1 MINKKATI
9 TAAKE
14 GNKETYMS
22 SIKLFQS
29 NQIRSVWNEEDQQWY
44 FSIVDVVGALTNST
58 DGRKYWNKL
67 KQRLKEEGSELVT
80 ICHRLKLPAADGKMR
95 LTDTATAKGIL
106 RIIQSIP
113 SPKAEPFKQ
122 WLAQVGSDRIAE
134 IENPELAQ
142 KRIRETYRAKGYS
155 DEWIEQRIRGI
166 AIRDT
171 LTDEWKKRGI
181 KEGKE
186 YAILTAEISKAT
198 FGITPSEYKRVKSLD
213 RPSENLRDHMTDLE
227 LLFSAL
233 GEASTTEIAKTHD
246 AYGMAENTQAARAG
260 GKIAGDARKALEAKT
275 GRKVVSASNYKD
287 LPEQEI
293 RKQIKAS
300 TTPNALSDEK
310 DV

>member
-1 MINKKATI
+1 
-9 TAAKE
+9 
-14 GNKETYMS
+14 MS
-22 SIKLFQS
+22 NIKLFQS
-29 NQIRSVWNEEDQQWY
+29 KQIRSVWNEEEQQWY
-44 FSIVDVVGALTNST
+44 FSVIDVVGALTDSI
-58 DGRKYWNKL
+58 DPSAYWRKL
-67 KQRLKEEGSELVT
+67 KQRLISEGNETVT
-80 ICHRLKLPAADGKMR
+80 NCHRLKIQAADGKMR
-95 LTDTATAKGIL
+95 LTDVANTKDML

-122 WLAQVGSDRIAE
+122 WLAQVGSERIAE

-142 KRIRETYRAKGYS
+142 KRIRDTYRAKGYS

-198 FGITPSEYKRVKSLD
+198 FGITPAEYKKLKSLD
-213 RPSENLRDHMTDLE
+213 RPTENLRDHMTDLE

-246 AYGMAENTQAARAG
+246 AYGMKENSSAAKAG
-260 GKIAGDARKALEAKT
+260 GKIAGDARKALEKKT
-275 GRKVVSASNYKD
+275 GRTVISKTNYKE
-287 LPEQEI
+287 LQ
-293 RKQIKAS
+293 
-300 TTPNALSDEK
+300 EK
-310 DV
+310 DVRKQLKETDK

>member
-1 MINKKATI
+1 
-9 TAAKE
+9 
-14 GNKETYMS
+14 MS
-22 SIKLFQS
+22 NIKLFQS
-29 NQIRSVWNEEDQQWY
+29 KQIRSVWNEEEQQWY
-44 FSIVDVVGALTNST
+44 FSIIDVVGALTDSV
-58 DGRKYWNKL
+58 DPSAYWRKL
-67 KQRLKEEGSELVT
+67 KQRLISEGNETVT
-80 ICHRLKLPAADGKMR
+80 NCHRLKMQAADGKMR
-95 LTDTATAKGIL
+95 LTDVANTKDML

-122 WLAQVGSDRIAE
+122 WLAQVGSERIAE

-142 KRIRETYRAKGYS
+142 KRIRDTYRAKGYS

-198 FGITPSEYKRVKSLD
+198 FGITPAEYKKLKSLD
-213 RPSENLRDHMTDLE
+213 RPTENLRDHMTDLE

-246 AYGMAENTQAARAG
+246 AYGMKENSSAAKAG
-260 GKIAGDARKALEAKT
+260 GKIAGDARKALEKKT
-275 GRKVVSASNYKD
+275 GRTVISKTNYKE
-287 LPEQEI
+287 LQ
-293 RKQIKAS
+293 
-300 TTPNALSDEK
+300 EK
-310 DV
+310 DVRKQLKETDK

>member
-1 MINKKATI
+1 
-9 TAAKE
+9 
-14 GNKETYMS
+14 MS
-22 SIKLFQS
+22 NIKLFQS
-29 NQIRSVWNEEDQQWY
+29 KEIRSVWNEEEQQWY
-44 FSIVDVVGALTNST
+44 FSVNDVVAALTDSV
-58 DGRKYWNKL
+58 DARQYIKKM
-67 KQRLKEEGSELVT
+67 KARDKELNFSWGT
-80 ICHRLKLPAADGKMR
+80 ICTLTGLIASDGKKYR
-95 LTDTATAKGIL
+95 STVANAKGIL

-122 WLAQVGSDRIAE
+122 WLAQVGAERIAE

-142 KRIRETYRAKGYS
+142 KRIRNLYRAKGYS
-155 DEWIEQRIRGI
+155 DEWIEQRMRGI

-198 FGITPSEYKRVKSLD
+198 FGLTPNEYKKYKGLD

-246 AYGMAENTQAARAG
+246 SYGMAENTEAAKEG
-260 GKIAGDARKALEAKT
+260 GKIAGDARKALEKKT
-275 GRKVVSASNYKD
+275 GRKVISKTNYKE

-293 RKQIKAS
+293 RKLLK
-300 TTPNALSDEK
+300 EK
-310 DV
+310 D

>member
-1 MINKKATI
+1 M
-9 TAAKE
+9 
-14 GNKETYMS
+14 GVWNKE
-22 SIKLFQS
+22 
-29 NQIRSVWNEEDQQWY
+29 EQQWY
-44 FSIVDVVGALTNST
+44 FSVVDVVGALTDST
-58 DGRKYWNKL
+58 NPTDYLKKMRK
-67 KQRLKEEGSELVT
+67 RDSELGVYIGT
-80 ICHRLKLPAADGKMR
+80 NCPQVNM
-95 LTDTATAKGIL
+95 LTDNGKNRRTLAATTKGIL

-122 WLAQVGSDRIAE
+122 WLAQVGSERIAE

-142 KRIRETYRAKGYS
+142 KRIRDTYRAKGYS

-198 FGITPSEYKRVKSLD
+198 FGITPAEYKKIKSLD
-213 RPSENLRDHMTDLE
+213 RPTENLRDHMTDLE

-246 AYGMAENTQAARAG
+246 AYGMKENSSAAKAG
-260 GKIAGDARKALEAKT
+260 GKIAGDARKALEKKT
-275 GRKVVSASNYKD
+275 GRTVISKTNYKE
-287 LPEQEI
+287 LQ
-293 RKQIKAS
+293 
-300 TTPNALSDEK
+300 EK
-310 DV
+310 DVRKQLKETDK

>member
-1 MINKKATI
+1 
-9 TAAKE
+9 
-14 GNKETYMS
+14 MS
-22 SIKLFQS
+22 NIKLFQS
-29 NQIRSVWNEEDQQWY
+29 KQIRSVWNEEEQQWY
-44 FSIVDVVGALTNST
+44 FSVIDVVGALTDSI
-58 DGRKYWNKL
+58 DPSAYWRKL
-67 KQRLKEEGSELVT
+67 KQRLISEGNETVT
-80 ICHRLKLPAADGKMR
+80 NCHRLKMQAADGKMR
-95 LTDTATAKGIL
+95 LTDVANTKDML

-122 WLAQVGSDRIAE
+122 WLAQVGSERIAE

-142 KRIRETYRAKGYS
+142 KRIRDTYRAKGYS

-198 FGITPSEYKRVKSLD
+198 FGITPAEYKKLKSLD
-213 RPSENLRDHMTDLE
+213 RPTENLRDHMTDLE

-246 AYGMAENTQAARAG
+246 AYGMKENSSAAKAG
-260 GKIAGDARKALEAKT
+260 GKIAGDARKALEKKQGVQLYQKPIIKNFKKKT
-275 GRKVVSASNYKD
+275 LEN
-287 LPEQEI
+287 
-293 RKQIKAS
+293 
-300 TTPNALSDEK
+300 N
-310 DV
+310 

>member
-1 MINKKATI
+1 
-9 TAAKE
+9 
-14 GNKETYMS
+14 MS

>member
-1 MINKKATI
+1 MN
-9 TAAKE
+9 
-14 GNKETYMS
+14 N
-22 SIKLFQS
+22 IKLFQS
-29 NQIRSVWNEEDQQWY
+29 KTIRSVWNEEEQQWY
-44 FSIVDVVGALTNST
+44 FSVVDVVGALTDSI
-58 DGRKYWNKL
+58 DPSAYWRKL
-67 KQRLKEEGSELVT
+67 KQRLISEGNETVT
-80 ICHRLKLPAADGKMR
+80 NCHRLKMQAADGKMR
-95 LTDTATAKGIL
+95 LTDVANTKDIL

-142 KRIRETYRAKGYS
+142 KRIRDTYRAKGYS

-198 FGITPSEYKRVKSLD
+198 FGITPAEYKKLKSLD
-213 RPSENLRDHMTDLE
+213 RPNENLRDHMTDLE

-246 AYGMAENTQAARAG
+246 VYGMEENTFAAQAG
-260 GKIAGDARKALEAKT
+260 GKIAGDARKALEKKT
-275 GRKVVSASNYKD
+275 GRPVISKTNYKE
-287 LPEQEI
+287 LPEKNL
-293 RKQIKAS
+293 RKQLK
-300 TTPNALSDEK
+300 K
-310 DV
+310 

>member
-1 MINKKATI
+1 
-9 TAAKE
+9 
-14 GNKETYMS
+14 MS
-22 SIKLFQS
+22 NIKLFQS
-29 NQIRSVWNEEDQQWY
+29 KQIRSVWNKAEQQWY
-44 FSIVDVVGALTNST
+44 FSVIDVVGALTDSI
-58 DGRKYWNKL
+58 DPSAYWRKL
-67 KQRLKEEGSELVT
+67 KQRLISEGNETVT
-80 ICHRLKLPAADGKMR
+80 NCHRLKMQAADGKMR
-95 LTDTATAKGIL
+95 LTDVANTKDML

-122 WLAQVGSDRIAE
+122 WLAQVGSERIAE

-142 KRIRETYRAKGYS
+142 KRIRDTYRAKGYS

-198 FGITPSEYKRVKSLD
+198 FGITPAEYKKIKSLD
-213 RPSENLRDHMTDLE
+213 RPTENLRDHMTDLE

-246 AYGMAENTQAARAG
+246 AYGMKENSSAAKAG
-260 GKIAGDARKALEAKT
+260 GKIAGDARKALEKKT
-275 GRKVVSASNYKD
+275 GRTVISKTNYKE
-287 LPEQEI
+287 LQ
-293 RKQIKAS
+293 
-300 TTPNALSDEK
+300 EK
-310 DV
+310 DVRKQLKETDK

>member
-1 MINKKATI
+1 
-9 TAAKE
+9 
-14 GNKETYMS
+14 MS
-22 SIKLFQS
+22 NIKLFQS
-29 NQIRSVWNEEDQQWY
+29 KQIRSVWNEEEQQWY
-44 FSIVDVVGALTNST
+44 FSVIDVVGALTDSV
-58 DGRKYWNKL
+58 DPSAYWRKL
-67 KQRLKEEGSELVT
+67 KQRLISEGNETVT
-80 ICHRLKLPAADGKMR
+80 NCHRLKMQAADGKMR
-95 LTDTATAKGIL
+95 LTDVANTKNML

-122 WLAQVGSDRIAE
+122 WLAQVGSERIAE

-142 KRIRETYRAKGYS
+142 KRIRDTYRAKGYS

-198 FGITPSEYKRVKSLD
+198 FGITPAEYKKLKSLD
-213 RPSENLRDHMTDLE
+213 RPTENLRDHMTDLE

-246 AYGMAENTQAARAG
+246 AYGMKENSSAAKAG
-260 GKIAGDARKALEAKT
+260 GKIAGDARKALEKKT
-275 GRKVVSASNYKD
+275 GRTVISKTNYKE
-287 LPEQEI
+287 LQ
-293 RKQIKAS
+293 
-300 TTPNALSDEK
+300 EK
-310 DV
+310 DVRKQLKETDK

>member
-1 MINKKATI
+1 
-9 TAAKE
+9 
-14 GNKETYMS
+14 MS
-22 SIKLFQS
+22 NIKLFQS
-29 NQIRSVWNEEDQQWY
+29 KQIRSVWNEEEQQWY
-44 FSIVDVVGALTNST
+44 FSVIDVVGALTDSI
-58 DGRKYWNKL
+58 DPSAYWRKL
-67 KQRLKEEGSELVT
+67 KQRLISEGNETVT
-80 ICHRLKLPAADGKMR
+80 NCHRLKMQAADGKMR
-95 LTDTATAKGIL
+95 LTDVANTKDML

-122 WLAQVGSDRIAE
+122 WLAQVGSERIAE

-142 KRIRETYRAKGYS
+142 KRIRDTYRAKGYS

-198 FGITPSEYKRVKSLD
+198 FGITPAEYKKLKSLD
-213 RPSENLRDHMTDLE
+213 RPTENLRDHMTDLE

-246 AYGMAENTQAARAG
+246 AYGMKENSSAAKAG
-260 GKIAGDARKALEAKT
+260 GKIAGDARKALEKKT
-275 GRKVVSASNYKD
+275 GRTVISKTNYKE
-287 LPEQEI
+287 LQ
-293 RKQIKAS
+293 
-300 TTPNALSDEK
+300 EK
-310 DV
+310 DVRKQLKETDVRKQLKETDK

>member
-1 MINKKATI
+1 
-9 TAAKE
+9 
-14 GNKETYMS
+14 MS
-22 SIKLFQS
+22 NIKLFQS
-29 NQIRSVWNEEDQQWY
+29 KQIRSVWNEEEQQWY
-44 FSIVDVVGALTNST
+44 FSVIDVVGALTDSI
-58 DGRKYWNKL
+58 DPSAYWRKL
-67 KQRLKEEGSELVT
+67 KQRLISEGNETVT
-80 ICHRLKLPAADGKMR
+80 NCHRLKMQAADGKMR
-95 LTDTATAKGIL
+95 LTDVANTKDIL

-122 WLAQVGSDRIAE
+122 WLAQVGSERIAE

-142 KRIRETYRAKGYS
+142 KRIRDTYRAKGYS

-198 FGITPSEYKRVKSLD
+198 FGITPAEYKKLKSLD
-213 RPSENLRDHMTDLE
+213 RPTENLRDHMTDLE

-246 AYGMAENTQAARAG
+246 AYGMKENSSAAKAG
-260 GKIAGDARKALEAKT
+260 GKIAGDARKALEKKT
-275 GRKVVSASNYKD
+275 GRTVISKTNYKE
-287 LPEQEI
+287 LQ
-293 RKQIKAS
+293 
-300 TTPNALSDEK
+300 EK
-310 DV
+310 DVRKQLKENNSYNN

>member
-1 MINKKATI
+1 
-9 TAAKE
+9 
-14 GNKETYMS
+14 MS
-22 SIKLFQS
+22 NIKLFQS
-29 NQIRSVWNEEDQQWY
+29 KQIRSVWNEEEQQWY
-44 FSIVDVVGALTNST
+44 FSVVDVVGALTDSSNPT
-58 DGRKYWNKL
+58 DYLKKMRK
-67 KQRLKEEGSELVT
+67 RDSELGTYIGTNCPQVN
-80 ICHRLKLPAADGKMR
+80 M
-95 LTDTATAKGIL
+95 LTDTGKNRRTLAATTKGIL

-122 WLAQVGSDRIAE
+122 WLAQVGSERIAE

-142 KRIRETYRAKGYS
+142 KRIRDTYRAKGYS

-198 FGITPSEYKRVKSLD
+198 FGITPAEYKKIKSLD
-213 RPSENLRDHMTDLE
+213 RPTENLRDHMTDLE

-246 AYGMAENTQAARAG
+246 AYGMQENTYAAKAG
-260 GKIAGDARKALEAKT
+260 GKIAGDARKALEKKT
-275 GRKVVSASNYKD
+275 GRTVISKTNYKE
-287 LPEQEI
+287 LQ
-293 RKQIKAS
+293 
-300 TTPNALSDEK
+300 EK
-310 DV
+310 DVRKRLKETDK